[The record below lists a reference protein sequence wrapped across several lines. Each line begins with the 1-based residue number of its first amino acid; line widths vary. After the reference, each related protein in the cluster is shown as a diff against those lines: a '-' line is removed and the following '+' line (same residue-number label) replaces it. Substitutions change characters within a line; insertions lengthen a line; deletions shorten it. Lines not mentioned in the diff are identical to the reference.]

1 MLVQSQLLSYFAH
14 SHTHEPLACMRCR
27 LSSVVRI
34 ERVQNP
40 HLWTK
45 YCLRRHEV
53 ELAAG
58 AGNVNEQLL
67 FHGCSKDTLAI
78 IGAEGF
84 DIRVSGMSCSLGAG
98 TYFAGDAMPCSAV
111 IGCVRVIV

>member
-1 MLVQSQLLSYFAH
+1 M
-14 SHTHEPLACMRCR
+14 
-27 LSSVVRI
+27 
-34 ERVQNP
+34 QNP

-98 TYFAGDAMPCSAV
+98 TYFAGVTTCLTSVLYWLCAL
-111 IGCVRVIV
+111 